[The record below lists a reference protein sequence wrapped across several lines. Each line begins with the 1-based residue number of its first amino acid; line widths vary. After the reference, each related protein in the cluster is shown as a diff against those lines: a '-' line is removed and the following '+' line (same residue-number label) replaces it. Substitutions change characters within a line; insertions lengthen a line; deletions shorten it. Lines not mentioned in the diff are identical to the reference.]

1 MNNGTLSTAVRS
13 GRNVARW
20 GALGLAV
27 LMVLLH
33 GPIAC
38 RAADSDKDEDRA
50 KTGAA
55 KDATQAKGGGE
66 AKGAEGSG
74 EEHPGEPHTVK
85 LESAE
90 QAHLGVVVSKLAA
103 APPPSGTTTI
113 ARVLDPGPLLT
124 LDGELASAIAA
135 QNASRAE
142 AERTRKLFSED
153 RTASARAVET
163 ANAQA
168 QADQERVESARRRL
182 TLEWGDGIMSMT
194 PEKRTALLNDLA
206 SVRAE
211 LVRVELPVGAMTPK
225 TGSHLELHVAAD
237 SKPIDA
243 TVLGLLPAADPRLQ
257 TSGVLAELRGADAN
271 LPIGRMLTATIPAQS
286 NATPGVLVPR
296 GALLRDDS
304 KVWVYVQTATESFI
318 RREVV
323 GYVPEPDGW
332 FVREGFAPGERV
344 VSTGADVLHAV
355 ESPAE
360 GAD

>member
-1 MNNGTLSTAVRS
+1 MNEKNLTTAIRS
-13 GRNVARW
+13 GWAVARV
-20 GALGLAV
+20 GALAIAA

-38 RAADSDKDEDRA
+38 RAADEDQA
-50 KTGAA
+50 KAGDA
-55 KDATQAKGGGE
+55 KDAAGSGKE
-66 AKGAEGSG
+66 AEGTG
-74 EEHPGEPHTVK
+74 EDKAGEPHAVK

-90 QAHLGVVVSKLAA
+90 QAHLGVAVTKLAA
-103 APPPSGTTTI
+103 ATPPSGTTTI
-113 ARVLDPGPLLT
+113 ARVLDPAPLLT
-124 LDGELASAIAA
+124 LDGELASALAA
-135 QNASRAE
+135 GSASRAE

-153 RTASARAVET
+153 RTASERAVET

-182 TLEWGDGIMSMT
+182 SLEWGDGIVSMH

-206 SVRAE
+206 KVHAE
-211 LVRVELPVGAMTPK
+211 LVRVELPVGVVAPK
-225 TGSHLELHVAAD
+225 IGSHLELRVAAD

-286 NATPGVLVPR
+286 SATSGVLVPR
-296 GALLRDDS
+296 GALLREDS
-304 KVWVYVQTATESFI
+304 KVWVYVQTAPESFM

-323 GYVPEPDGW
+323 GYIPQPDGW
-332 FVREGFAPGERV
+332 FVREGFTPGDRV
-344 VSTGADVLHAV
+344 VSTGAAVLLAV
-355 ESPAE
+355 ESPAD
-360 GAD
+360 ASD